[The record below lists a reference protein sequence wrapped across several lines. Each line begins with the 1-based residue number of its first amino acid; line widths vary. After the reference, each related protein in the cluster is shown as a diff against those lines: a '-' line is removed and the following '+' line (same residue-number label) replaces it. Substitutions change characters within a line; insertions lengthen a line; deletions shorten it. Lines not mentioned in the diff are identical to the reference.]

1 MAPITLCLWVR
12 SVYRAQGGQCVK
24 TVPVL
29 CLAWTVGR
37 TPRDVKGVGVQTR
50 DVWGVN
56 HLISR
61 ENFPGVPRPART
73 ASRWMSRVGIVL
85 QMDSWHLTLG
95 DDDHFNFKI
104 TTLFVEL
111 VGKSDIKWQ
120 IDSRIGA
127 PNCRGK
133 TCLSLQGCQGCQL
146 STPRRPKPPT
156 TWAVPQGSS
165 CLARLNDGSIPF
177 WLLSLLNSL

>member
-1 MAPITLCLWVR
+1 MP
-12 SVYRAQGGQCVK
+12 
-24 TVPVL
+24 
-29 CLAWTVGR
+29 
-37 TPRDVKGVGVQTR
+37 GVDRRKDSSWCEGSRVQTR

-56 HLISR
+56 HLISQ
-61 ENFPGVPRPART
+61 ENFPGVPRPCIRNART

-156 TWAVPQGSS
+156 TWAVRQGSS
-165 CLARLNDGSIPF
+165 CLARLNDGSIPY
-177 WLLSLLNSL
+177 WLLNRAIAAIAGEKVSLLPCRPL

>member
-156 TWAVPQGSS
+156 YVSCATGLQLLGS
-165 CLARLNDGSIPF
+165 LEWWIY
-177 WLLSLLNSL
+177 SLLASKSP